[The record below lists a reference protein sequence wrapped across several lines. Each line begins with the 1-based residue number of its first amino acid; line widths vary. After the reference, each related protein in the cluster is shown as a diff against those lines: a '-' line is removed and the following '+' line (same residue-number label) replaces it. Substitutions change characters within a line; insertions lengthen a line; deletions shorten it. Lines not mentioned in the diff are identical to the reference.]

1 MDRPR
6 IMVAVPIRIG
16 RWMTFG
22 KLRQD
27 VLDKLDYA
35 ATYCTSCVSS
45 SILQMAG
52 PLLGSRSRHYC
63 NTALSIPAF
72 VKLYYRV

>member
-6 IMVAVPIRIG
+6 IMVAVPIRVG
-16 RWMTFG
+16 RWMAFG
-22 KLRQD
+22 KMRQD

-35 ATYCTSCVSS
+35 ATYCTSCVPS

-52 PLLGSRSRHYC
+52 PLLGSRSRHRWY
-63 NTALSIPAF
+63 TTLSIPAF
-72 VKLYYRV
+72 VQLYYRA